1 MASTSL
7 KKEFKFYLEHKK
19 DLIKKYKGRF
29 IVIKNNEVIGSYD
42 SKIEAYEESKKENEL
57 GTFLI
62 QYVDKGDESHTAT
75 FYSRV
80 SV

>member
-1 MASTSL
+1 MTSTPL
-7 KKEFKFYLEHKK
+7 KKEFKFYLDNKK
-19 DLIKKYKGRF
+19 DLVKKYRGKF

-62 QYVDKGDESHTAT
+62 QYVEKGDESHTAT

-80 SV
+80 YI